1 MKRPRVLLADDHTLV
16 ADGLRRILEP
26 ECEVVGAVE
35 DGRSLLVAAEK
46 LKPDI
51 ILLDI
56 SMPLLNGVDA
66 ARRLRDTVP
75 RARVIFVTMHADPT
89 YVAGAFRAGASG
101 YVLKRCASMELLSA
115 IHEVLKG
122 RPYVTPLI
130 TKDFV
135 GELPDWMLGPRAV
148 SGELTDRQREVV
160 QLVAEGRSIK
170 EIAAILKISG
180 KTVTFHK
187 SNVMR
192 RLGIRTTA
200 ELTKYALEH
209 GITGS

>member
-1 MKRPRVLLADDHTLV
+1 
-16 ADGLRRILEP
+16 
-26 ECEVVGAVE
+26 
-35 DGRSLLVAAEK
+35 
-46 LKPDI
+46 
-51 ILLDI
+51 
-56 SMPLLNGVDA
+56 
-66 ARRLRDTVP
+66 
-75 RARVIFVTMHADPT
+75 
-89 YVAGAFRAGASG
+89 
-101 YVLKRCASMELLSA
+101 
-115 IHEVLKG
+115 
-122 RPYVTPLI
+122 
-130 TKDFV
+130 
-135 GELPDWMLGPRAV
+135 MLGPRAV